1 MRSLIPTVL
10 TDDCIWATDIYSD
23 AHGLWTGLGIL
34 ETVSQRT
41 SCFTKALNEGRHFAV
56 ERKEVD
62 LFKILIF
69 VTQMNQ
75 TQYGLGKTPVLTV
88 TLI

>member
-1 MRSLIPTVL
+1 MRSLTPTVL
-10 TDDCIWATDIYSD
+10 TDDCIWATDIHYD

-34 ETVSQRT
+34 ETVLQRT
-41 SCFTKALNEGRHFAV
+41 SCFTTALNEGKHIAV

-69 VTQMNQ
+69 VTHMNQ
-75 TQYGLGKTPVLTV
+75 TQYGLAKTPVLTV